1 MIVLGALPA
10 LALLLIWLRLVS
22 SRGWREALVAA
33 AVVWGV
39 LVVVSTEALGLI
51 GQFRFPYVAAFWVVA
66 SSIAAAAVVKGGRIG
81 LRPIKLPP
89 TPAFLIRAFPFAV
102 IAAPTLLVA
111 LVAPPNT
118 WDSMT
123 YHLARV
129 AHWVDQ
135 GSVAHYPT
143 ETIRQ
148 LYLPPFAEYAIAHF
162 QILTG
167 GDHLANVVQWSCMVG
182 SVIGVSLIAQ
192 ELGSPIRG
200 QYLAAALAATL
211 PMGILQSASTQN
223 DYVESF
229 WLVCAVIYALRL
241 RQGADIE
248 TTLGVAA
255 SIGFAV
261 LTKGT
266 AYVFA
271 VPVLF
276 VAAWWLISQKG
287 ISAWRHALLMVL
299 VVITINAGAWGRNIS
314 TFGSPLGPSQGVAN
328 AVFSAPAFASNIIRD
343 TSNQLVTPFAIVN
356 SSIQEAIVQIHGP
369 LGISPNDPRTT
380 WPGESFHIARFSRNE
395 DTAADPVQFLLLLA
409 AAVISFIY
417 WRRRKDYAVYMG
429 GLILAFLL
437 FAFVLRWQPWHSRLE
452 LPLMVLGAP
461 ATAAVLTAVLSPRVI
476 AATAAVLFVFAV
488 PWLDSD
494 SKRPL
499 VGPQSV
505 LTSARNDVYFRV
517 RPGDEAA
524 YLQAADQAHL
534 SGCHVVGIAGNEQ
547 SGEYGLWVYLGSGYR
562 VVAVHP
568 APGTENLGGGTPPPC
583 IVFVA
588 PS

>member
-1 MIVLGALPA
+1 M
-10 LALLLIWLRLVS
+10 
-22 SRGWREALVAA
+22 AA

-39 LVVVSTEALGLI
+39 LVVVSTEGLGLV
-51 GQFRFPYVAAFWVVA
+51 GQFRFPYVLVFWVVA
-66 SSIAAAAVVKGGRIG
+66 SSIAAAAVVKDVPPR
-81 LRPIKLPP
+81 LRSIKLPS
-89 TPAFLIRAFPFAV
+89 TPPIVIRGFPFAV

-129 AHWVDQ
+129 AQ
-135 GSVAHYPT
+135 
-143 ETIRQ
+143 
-148 LYLPPFAEYAIAHF
+148 
-162 QILTG
+162 
-167 GDHLANVVQWSCMVG
+167 
-182 SVIGVSLIAQ
+182 
-192 ELGSPIRG
+192 IRG
-200 QYLAAALAATL
+200 QYLSAAVAATL
-211 PMGILQSASTQN
+211 PMGILQAASTQN
-223 DYVESF
+223 DYVEAF
-229 WLVCAVIYALRL
+229 WLVCAVIYTLRL
-241 RQGADIE
+241 RRDAGIE
-248 TTLGVAA
+248 TTLGLAA
-255 SIGFAV
+255 SIGLAV

-271 VPVLF
+271 VPVLI
-276 VAAWWLISQKG
+276 VTAWWLVRRHG
-287 ISAWRHALLMVL
+287 ISVWRYALLMAL
-299 VVITINAGAWGRNIS
+299 VVIAINASAWARNIS

-328 AVFSAPAFASNIIRD
+328 TVFSAPALASNIIRD

-356 SSIQEAIVQIHGP
+356 SAIQDTIVQFHRA

-380 WPGESFHIARFSRNE
+380 WPGENFHIARFSRNE
-395 DTAADPVQFLLLLA
+395 DTAADPLQFLLLLA

-417 WRRRKDYAVYMG
+417 WRRRKDHAVYMG
-429 GLILAFLL
+429 GLILAFVL

-461 ATAAVLTAVLSPRVI
+461 ATAAVLTTAFSPRVI
-476 AATAAVLFVFAV
+476 AATAALLFLFAV

-505 LTSARNDVYFRV
+505 LTSARNDVYFRA
-517 RPGDEAA
+517 RAGDEAA
-524 YLQAADQAHL
+524 YLQAADQAHS
-534 SGCHVVGIAGNEQ
+534 SGCHVVGIAGSED

-568 APGTENLGGGTPPPC
+568 APRAQNHGGGTPPAC
-583 IVFVA
+583 LVFVP

>member
-1 MIVLGALPA
+1 MIALGALPG
-10 LALLLIWLRLVS
+10 LALLLTWLRLLS
-22 SRGWREALVAA
+22 SRGWREALIAA

-39 LVVVSTEALGLI
+39 LVVVSTEGLGLV
-51 GQFRFPYVAAFWVVA
+51 GQFRFPYVLVFWVAVT
-66 SSIAAAAVVKGGRIG
+66 SIAAAAVVKDVPPR
-81 LRPIKLPP
+81 LRSIKLPS
-89 TPAFLIRAFPFAV
+89 TPPIVIRGFPFAV

-129 AHWVDQ
+129 AHWVYQ
-135 GSVAHYPT
+135 GSVANYPT

-148 LYLPPFAEYAIAHF
+148 LYLPPFAEFAIAHL

-167 GDHLANVVQWSCMVG
+167 GDHLANLVQWSCMVG

-200 QYLAAALAATL
+200 QYLSAAVAATL
-211 PMGILQSASTQN
+211 PMGILQAASTQN
-223 DYVESF
+223 DYVEAF
-229 WLVCAVIYALRL
+229 WLVCAVIYTLRL
-241 RQGADIE
+241 RRDAGIE
-248 TTLGVAA
+248 TTLGLAA
-255 SIGFAV
+255 SIGLAV

-328 AVFSAPAFASNIIRD
+328 AVFSAPALASNIIRD

-380 WPGESFHIARFSRNE
+380 WPGENFHIARFSRNE
-395 DTAADPVQFLLLLA
+395 DTAADPLQFLLLLA

-461 ATAAVLTAVLSPRVI
+461 ATAAVLTTAFSPRVI

-499 VGPQSV
+499 LGPQSV

>member
-1 MIVLGALPA
+1 M
-10 LALLLIWLRLVS
+10 
-22 SRGWREALVAA
+22 AA
-33 AVVWGV
+33 AVIWGV

-51 GQFRFPYVAAFWVVA
+51 GQFRFPYVVGFWVVA
-66 SSIAAAAVVKGGRIG
+66 SSIAAVAVVKGGRIG
-81 LRPIKLPP
+81 LPPIRLPQ
-89 TPAFLIRAFPFAV
+89 TPALVIGPFPFAV

-123 YHLARV
+123 YHMARV
-129 AHWVDQ
+129 AHWVYQ
-135 GSVAHYPT
+135 GSVANYPT
-143 ETIRQ
+143 ETVRQ
-148 LYLPPFAEYAIAHF
+148 LYQPPLAEFAIAHF
-162 QILTG
+162 QILSG
-167 GDHLANVVQWSCMVG
+167 GDHLANLVQWSCMVG

-200 QYLAAALAATL
+200 QYFAAAIAATL

-241 RQGADIE
+241 RRDAGIE
-248 TTLGVAA
+248 TKLGLAA
-255 SIGFAV
+255 SIGLAV

-266 AYVFA
+266 AYVYA
-271 VPVLF
+271 VPVLIF
-276 VAAWWLISQKG
+276 AAWWLVRRHG
-287 ISAWRHALLMVL
+287 ISAWRHAFLVAL
-299 VVITINAGAWGRNIS
+299 VVISLNAGAWGRNIS
-314 TFGSPLGPSQGVAN
+314 TFGSPLGPPQPYAN
-328 AVFSAPAFASNIIRD
+328 TVFSAPAFASNIIRD
-343 TSNQLVTPFAIVN
+343 TSNQIATPFAIVN
-356 SSIQEAIVQIHGP
+356 SSIQGTIIQIHGV
-369 LGISPNDPRTT
+369 LGISQDDPRTT
-380 WPGESFHIARFSRNE
+380 WPGVSFQVSRLSRNE
-395 DTAADPVQFLLLLA
+395 DTAADPLQFLLLLA

-417 WRRRKDYAVYMG
+417 LRRRKNHAAYMG